1 MEGEVTENPF
11 TSTERSISEIE
22 ETIAT
27 KQPRRL
33 AQTVR
38 ELLLRGGPLIA
49 LILLAA
55 YLSFATPHFLTVGN
69 VANVTRQSAIMA
81 ILAVGQTFVILT
93 AGIDLSVGAI
103 AALSASV
110 AAVLMTQRIEFAG
123 LAIGPINFWLGFL
136 VALGVGTLCGILNGQ
151 IITRGRIPDFIATL
165 GTLATLRG
173 IALLVTGGLPVPSH
187 ITATELKGYLP
198 NQMIWMGSST
208 ILGIPVA
215 ALIALVVVVA
225 GWFVLRYTALGRAVY
240 AVGGNKEA
248 ARVSGINVDRT
259 KIAVYAIS
267 GLLAGLAG
275 IILAGRLNSANALM
289 ADAEN
294 LRSIAAVVIGGTA
307 LFGGEGGVFGSL
319 IGALIMGVLANGLNL
334 LNVSAFWQRVIQG
347 LVIVLVVVFDQ
358 WRRRRFGQLS

>member
-1 MEGEVTENPF
+1 MIEDPM
-11 TSTERSISEIE
+11 TSTETSTSEVE
-22 ETIAT
+22 EVIAT
-27 KQPRRL
+27 RQPRRL

-49 LILLAA
+49 LVLLAA
-55 YLSFATPHFLTVGN
+55 YLTFATPYFLTPSN
-69 VANVTRQSAIMA
+69 IANVTRQSSITA

-93 AGIDLSVGAI
+93 AGIDLSVGAV
-103 AALSASV
+103 AALAASV
-110 AAVLMTQRIEFAG
+110 AAVVMTQRIEIAG
-123 LAIGPINFWLGFL
+123 LAIGPINFWLGL
-136 VALGVGTLCGILNGQ
+136 LIALGVGTLCGILNGQ

-173 IALLVTGGLPVPSH
+173 VALLVTGGLPIPSH
-187 ITATELKGYLP
+187 LTATELKGYLP
-198 NQMIWMGSST
+198 DQMIWMGSGS

-215 ALIALVVVVA
+215 GLLALVVVVL
-225 GWFVLRYTALGRAVY
+225 GGFVLRYTALGRAVY
-240 AVGGNKEA
+240 AVGGNQEA

-259 KIAVYAIS
+259 KVAVYTIS

-275 IILAGRLNSANALM
+275 FILAGRLNSANALM

-358 WRRRRFGQLS
+358 WRRRRFGQIS